1 MNDVDFL
8 TSTIKLNSLSLKK
21 SHDSVKFLNEDCE
34 FTAYTYV

>member
-21 SHDSVKFLNEDCE
+21 SHDNVMYS
-34 FTAYTYV
+34 A